1 MTTHDNTQVLRA
13 VAISFALAI
22 VGTVIGLVLTRRI
35 ARRRAS

>member
-22 VGTVIGLVLTRRI
+22 VGTALGLLLSRLI
-35 ARRRAS
+35 ARRRTG